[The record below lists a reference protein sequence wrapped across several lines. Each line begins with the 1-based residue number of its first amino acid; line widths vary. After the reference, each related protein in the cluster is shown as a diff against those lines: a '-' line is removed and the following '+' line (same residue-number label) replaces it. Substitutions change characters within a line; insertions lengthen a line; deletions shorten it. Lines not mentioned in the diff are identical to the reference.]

1 MQITK
6 LRSRI
11 LAATFVALVALG
23 TASAANAYSVYRSV
37 NANPGT
43 GVVDWT
49 LASFG
54 VSAGPAPIPPNPPH
68 LPTLSFFHYADDAA
82 ARAGRPAAQCFIKVD
97 LGNLMDPALNTQVP
111 VGNVNIPINGVGGY
125 NPRAFPWNITFDNDP
140 ADHWSIAKTQIQSPI
155 TTNGEASR
163 VAAAAFQSLATTAG
177 SSVTVIN
184 GNQNNCRAQ

>member
-54 VSAGPAPIPPNPPH
+54 VSGTP
-68 LPTLSFFHYADDAA
+68 PTLSFFHNPNDDAA
-82 ARAGRPAAQCFIKVD
+82 RTATPAAQCFVKVY
-97 LGNLMDPALNTQVP
+97 LGELIGPLVGTQVP
-111 VGNVNIPINGVGGY
+111 VGNAGIPTPVSP
-125 NPRAFPWNITFDNDP
+125 NPLDHPRPFPWNITFDSIQP
-140 ADHWSIAKTQIQSPI
+140 GHWSIARAQIVDD
-155 TTNGEASR
+155 TTNAAASR
-163 VAAAAFQSLATTAG
+163 VAAAGFRILATRAG
-177 SSVTVIN
+177 SGVTVIN
-184 GNQNNCRAQ
+184 GTLGNCTAQ